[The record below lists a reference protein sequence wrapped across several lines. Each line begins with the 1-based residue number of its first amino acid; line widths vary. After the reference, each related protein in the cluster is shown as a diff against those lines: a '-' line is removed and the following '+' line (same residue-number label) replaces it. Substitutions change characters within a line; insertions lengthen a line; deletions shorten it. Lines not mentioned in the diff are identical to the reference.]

1 MGDEDQRGAV
11 LTVQGEQQI
20 GNFVPGLAIEV
31 TGGFVGK
38 EHVRAAIERPG
49 QRHALLLTAGELRRK
64 VIKTLTQPQLLQ
76 QGLSARPALGR
87 ILAAKQ
93 TRQLNV
99 LQRIEGRNQHK
110 RLENKAN
117 VLCAQGGARLF
128 ILLMQRLPDQ
138 VDLTAATVIQTGEDR
153 QQGGFAGTRLT
164 NQGDALPAFDN
175 EFNSGEDGKLVLTLT
190 HGLLKMM
197 NFNNVFRWH
206 LPFLFLILMTFRAAA
221 ADTLLILGDSL
232 SAGYRMAANAAWP
245 ALLNDK
251 WQTQT
256 SVINGSIS
264 GDTSQQGLSRLPA
277 LLKQHQPRWV
287 LVELGG
293 NDGLRG
299 FQPQQ
304 TEQTL
309 RKILQQIRAANAQPL
324 LMQIRLPANYGRRY
338 NETFSAIYPKLA
350 KEFDIPLLPFFME
363 EVYLKP
369 QWMQDDGIHPN
380 RDAQPFI
387 ADWMATRL
395 APLVKHDS

>member
-11 LTVQGEQQI
+11 LAVKREQQI

-38 EHVRAAIERPG
+38 QHIRAAIERTG
-49 QRHALLLTAGELRRK
+49 QRHALLLAAGELRRK
-64 VIKTLTQPQLLQ
+64 VIEAFTQPQLFQ
-76 QGLSARPALGR
+76 QRPGALPAVGG
-87 ILAAKQ
+87 ILAAQ
-93 TRQLNV
+93 QPRQLNV
-99 LQRIEGRNQHK
+99 LQRVKGRDQHK
-110 RLENKAN
+110 RLKNKTN
-117 VLCAQGGARLF
+117 VLCPQGGARLF
-128 ILLMQRLPDQ
+128 IPRMQGLADQ
-138 VDLTAATVIQTGEDR
+138 VDLTAAAVIQTSEDR
-153 QQGGFAGTRLT
+153 QQRGFARTRFT

-175 EFNSGEDGKLVLTLT
+175 EFNSGKDGKLVLPLT

-206 LPFLFLILMTFRAAA
+206 LPFLFLILFSFRAAA

-232 SAGYRMAANAAWP
+232 SAGYRMAASAAWP

-251 WQTQT
+251 WQSKTT
-256 SVINGSIS
+256 VVNGSIS

-309 RKILQQIRAANAQPL
+309 RKILQDIRAANAQPL

-338 NETFSAIYPKLA
+338 NEAFSAIYPKLA
-350 KEFDIPLLPFFME
+350 KEFDVPLLPFFME